1 MCREPR
7 LWRVDQ
13 DIVLKRSAEPLAPSR
28 GARLAE
34 RLRRD
39 GSLAAGDL
47 GVAFSS
53 YLLTLVLR
61 FDGAVPDRYWLS
73 FWRFLPIALAVHMVV
88 HNLCGLYGPI
98 WRYASVHEATRVVQA
113 GAISGAA
120 VVAANLL
127 VGWALGG
134 PRVLPLSVAT
144 FGAVLTLLGSGA
156 IRFQS
161 RLVPTRRP
169 SEGAERRRVLIV
181 GAGSAGS
188 LIIKDLLRNP
198 SLGLRPI
205 GLVDDDRRK
214 LGRRLHGV
222 PVLGPRTAIP
232 RLVEQRQPDLVLLA
246 IPSATSEQVREIAAL
261 CEDAHVTLKVL
272 PDVHDIVGGKV
283 SARDIRDLRIEDL
296 LGRKQVE
303 TDLEAVAAMLH
314 RRRVLVTG
322 AGGSI
327 GSEIVRQVASA
338 GPAELVLLDHDETH
352 LHDVLMSLDELRA
365 ATPAGEIGDATTVIT
380 CLADI
385 RDRERVSS
393 VFMGLRPDIVFHAA
407 AHKHVPVLELHP
419 EEALAT
425 NVIGTANL
433 ADAAVATG
441 TERFV
446 LISTDKAI
454 NPVSVM
460 GASKWMAEQVVR
472 SLQNGRTVLCAVR
485 FGNVL
490 GSRGSVIPTFFR
502 QIANG
507 GPVTVTD
514 PNMTRYFMTV
524 QEAVQLVLQAAA
536 LSVGGEVFTL
546 DMGEPVRILD
556 LANRLVRLSGRVPG
570 RDIPIEIV
578 GRRPGEKTVEDIVAP
593 DEEPVPSGHPSIVVS
608 RPPVPD
614 PAMVHRDLTELESLI
629 PEAPPAELAARMK
642 TIAAGSKRSATHAER
657 VLDLDT
663 PAAAPGPGAGVHDP
677 AAHDSAI
684 V

>member
-1 MCREPR
+1 
-7 LWRVDQ
+7 VDQ
-13 DIVLKRSAEPLAPSR
+13 DIVLQRSAEPLAPNR
-28 GARLAE
+28 GGRLAE

-39 GSLAAGDL
+39 APLAAGDV
-47 GVAFSS
+47 GVAFFA

-73 FWRFLPIALAVHMVV
+73 FWRFLPVALAIHLVV
-88 HNLCGLYGPI
+88 HHLYGLYSPM
-98 WRYASVHEATRVVQA
+98 WRYASVHEARRVVQA
-113 GAISGAA
+113 GAVGGGA

-127 VGWALGG
+127 VGWAVGG

-161 RLVPTRRP
+161 RLVSPREP
-169 SEGAERRRVLIV
+169 AGDGERRSVLIV

-198 SLGLRPI
+198 SVGLRPV

-232 RLVEQRQPDLVLLA
+232 RLVEQRQADLVLLA

-261 CEDAHVTLKVL
+261 CEQAHVTLKVL

-296 LGRKQVE
+296 LGRQQVE

-314 RRRVLVTG
+314 GRRVLVTG

-327 GSEIVRQVASA
+327 GSEIARQVASA

-365 ATPAGEIGDATTVIT
+365 ALPSAETGDAMAVTTY
-380 CLADI
+380 LADI
-385 RDRERVSS
+385 RDRERVFS
-393 VFMGLRPDIVFHAA
+393 VFMRCRPDIVFHAA

-472 SLQNGRTVLCAVR
+472 SLQSGHTVLCAVR

-514 PNMTRYFMTV
+514 PNMTRYFMSV

-556 LANRLVRLSGRVPG
+556 LAKRLVRLSGRVPG
-570 RDIPIEIV
+570 RDVPIEII

-593 DEEPVPSGHPSIVVS
+593 DEEPVRSGHPSIVVS

-614 PAMVHRDLTELESLI
+614 RAMVHRSLSELEHLI
-629 PEAPPAELAARMK
+629 PEVPPAELADRMK
-642 TIAAGSKRSATHAER
+642 AIATGPGRPEPQAER
-657 VLDLDT
+657 VISLGPPASEP
-663 PAAAPGPGAGVHDP
+663 PAAAEAHDP
-677 AAHDSAI
+677 AA